1 MRLSF
6 LLFLILFCS
15 FSFAHKDTG
24 ISLEASGN
32 LKGLPAKFLP
42 ANFNVQRLTL
52 QISNRKLLI
61 PKCIAKYFVK
71 NELSF
76 SSSWYHT
83 RGKLPPYFNIIA
95 TNPAKNIEY
104 TFMLNMDT
112 LELIK
117 AYSFPSE
124 MDIAGIRYS
133 MEPIVLSSSCIQS
146 VKAS

>member
-6 LLFLILFCS
+6 SLFLILFCS

-24 ISLEASGN
+24 IKLEANGK
-32 LKGLPAKFLP
+32 LKGLPAKYLP
-42 ANFNVQRLTL
+42 ANFNVQSLTL

-61 PKCIAKYFVK
+61 PECIAKYFAN

-83 RGKLPPYFNIIA
+83 RSKLPPYFNIIA
-95 TNPAKNIEY
+95 AHPAKNIEY
-104 TFMLNMDT
+104 TFMFNMDT

-124 MDIAGIRYS
+124 MVLSGIRYS
-133 MEPIVLSSSCIQS
+133 MEPIVLSSSCKKS
-146 VKAS
+146 LKAS

>member
-1 MRLSF
+1 MRISF
-6 LLFLILFCS
+6 SLFLVLFCT

-24 ISLEASGN
+24 ITLEASGK
-32 LKGLPAKFLP
+32 LKGLPAEYLP
-42 ANFNVQRLTL
+42 ANFNVQSLTL
-52 QISNRKLLI
+52 QISNRKLSI
-61 PKCIAKYFVK
+61 PKCIERYLTK

-95 TNPAKNIEY
+95 THPAKNIKY

-117 AYSFPSE
+117 AYSFPSK

-133 MEPIVLSSSCIQS
+133 MEPIALSSSCIQS